1 MCMKTFGLHGSISCV
16 SSEGV
21 LYKLPCIQS
30 VGIGTFDLHELIL
43 HVSEGIL
50 YKLLFIHIVGI
61 GTFGLHEVISC
72 VSEGHLSVLLCIH
85 NVCI

>member
-1 MCMKTFGLHGSISCV
+1 MLC
-16 SSEGV
+16 
-21 LYKLPCIQS
+21 
-30 VGIGTFDLHELIL
+30 
-43 HVSEGIL
+43 
-50 YKLLFIHIVGI
+50 IHIVGI

>member
-1 MCMKTFGLHGSISCV
+1 MLLCV
-16 SSEGV
+16 HN
-21 LYKLPCIQS
+21 
-30 VGIGTFDLHELIL
+30 VGIGTWNLELHELIL